1 MVWFEYGDGDLDG
14 DGCVCIYWC
23 VLVGVGRVWRTWM
36 RMYEVI
42 GGGGHMPR
50 YYLVHLSPSQEE
62 LAK

>member
-1 MVWFEYGDGDLDG
+1 MFEKWYGLSMGMD
-14 DGCVCIYWC
+14 VYVYWC